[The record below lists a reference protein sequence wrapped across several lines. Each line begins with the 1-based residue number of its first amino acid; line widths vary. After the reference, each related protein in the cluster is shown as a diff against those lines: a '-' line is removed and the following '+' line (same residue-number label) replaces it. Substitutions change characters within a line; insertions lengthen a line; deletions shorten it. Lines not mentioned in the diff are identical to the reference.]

1 MPVQLIQL
9 AVHANSST
17 LDGRLYGRTSKFFR
31 LDGLLLF
38 CIIMGLHSV
47 SSAINFRDVVIF
59 YTLTSNEYAN
69 YPFCSPHISKEADKE
84 NLFHNQEL
92 F

>member
-9 AVHANSST
+9 AVHAKSST
-17 LDGRLYGRTSKFFR
+17 LDSRLYGRTSKFFR
-31 LDGLLLF
+31 FDGLLLF

-59 YTLTSNEYAN
+59 YTLTSI
-69 YPFCSPHISKEADKE
+69 CKLSI
-84 NLFHNQEL
+84 LFSTHFQRG
-92 F
+92 